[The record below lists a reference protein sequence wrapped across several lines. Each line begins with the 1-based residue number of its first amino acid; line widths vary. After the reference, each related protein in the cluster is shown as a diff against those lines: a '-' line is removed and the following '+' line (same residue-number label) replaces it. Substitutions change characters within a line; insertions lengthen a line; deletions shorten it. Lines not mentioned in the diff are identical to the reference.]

1 MKTFSLNSNQTAHK
15 GRVNR
20 AATPSGFTLI
30 ELLVVIA
37 IIAILAALIL
47 PALAAAKARAY
58 RIQCASN
65 MRECAFGFPMFAGDH
80 GDMFPPAGWAD
91 GSDTSPGTQ
100 ISWDTYINNYI
111 GGTANFGD
119 LVFGSAIW
127 STGNIYN
134 DYGPS
139 APAILVCPADQFPK
153 VNWAGGAKPW
163 YCGRSYAMVGCGPT
177 QGANADYQRDPKYGL
192 ENLNQPGKLG
202 VGIYWVSSTVTA
214 ANFEAL
220 GYPSSVVRDPSG
232 TIMLCEE
239 TSGQQDAGNIWTCI
253 CLGPQAPSTPN
264 ALYQIDPGALPQDPN
279 SSVNQNQGGLLY
291 KAQRNNFNYAFHDG
305 HVESLK
311 IEQTIGG
318 GTLTAPKGMWTVLVG
333 D

>member
-1 MKTFSLNSNQTAHK
+1 MKTFSLNSNQTAHQ

-20 AATPSGFTLI
+20 AATPAGFTLI

-65 MRECAFGFPMFAGDH
+65 MRQNAIGFPMFASDRN
-80 GDMFPPAGWAD
+80 DYYPPAGWAD
-91 GSDTSPGTQ
+91 GNDTSPGNQ

-111 GGTANFGD
+111 GGSANFAD
-119 LVFGSAIW
+119 TVFGNLVWAQ
-127 STGNIYN
+127 GDIYN
-134 DYGPS
+134 DYGPT
-139 APAILVCPADQFPK
+139 APKILVCPADQFPK
-153 VNWAGGAKPW
+153 INWGGGNNPF
-163 YCGRSYAMVGCGPT
+163 YCLRSYAMVACGT
-177 QGANADYQRDPKYGL
+177 AQGVNADYQRDPKNGL

-202 VGIYWVSSTVTA
+202 VGIYWVDASA
-214 ANFEAL
+214 KAPNFEAL
-220 GYPSSVVRDPSG
+220 GYPTTVVRDPAG

-239 TSGQQDAGNIWTCI
+239 TSGQQFAGNIWTCI
-253 CLGPQAPSTPN
+253 CLGPQTPSSPS
-264 ALYQIDPGALPQDPN
+264 AIYQIDPGATTQDPTT
-279 SSVNQNQGGLLY
+279 SVNQNQGGALY
-291 KAQRNNFNYAFHDG
+291 KAQRNNFDYAFHDG

-311 IEQTIGG
+311 IAQTIGG
-318 GTLTAPKGMWTVLVG
+318 GTITAPKGMWTVLVG